1 MPTSTREFGTA
12 REAMVNNSRV
22 STQSDATD
30 LLAQLQAEE
39 GVSRE
44 TLSPW
49 KIARR
54 NFLKHKLAVV
64 SLAFFVLLVG
74 TVFIWSALLPADAAQ
89 ATNYYNI
96 NKGPSLKHP
105 MGTDG
110 IGSDV
115 LKRMVLG
122 GRLTL
127 TVGLLAMVISI
138 TLGTVVGALAGYFGG
153 LVDNIL
159 MRIVDMMLSIPL
171 LFLIITLAAVL
182 GPSVRTIIIVIGISS
197 WMEVARIIR
206 ANFLSLKNKEFVE
219 AARSIGVKNSTIIFR
234 HILPNTLAPII
245 VAATLG
251 IASAILTE
259 AYVSF
264 LGYGIQPPNPSWG
277 NLVNPGSF
285 LFAIQQTPW
294 MLIFPGLAITLT
306 VLAVN
311 FIGDGL
317 RDALDPRSHH

>member
-1 MPTSTREFGTA
+1 M
-12 REAMVNNSRV
+12 NNSRV
-22 STQSDATD
+22 STQTDATD

-89 ATNYYNI
+89 ATDYYNI

-245 VAATLG
+245 V
-251 IASAILTE
+251 
-259 AYVSF
+259 
-264 LGYGIQPPNPSWG
+264 
-277 NLVNPGSF
+277 
-285 LFAIQQTPW
+285 
-294 MLIFPGLAITLT
+294 
-306 VLAVN
+306 
-311 FIGDGL
+311 
-317 RDALDPRSHH
+317 

>member
-1 MPTSTREFGTA
+1 M
-12 REAMVNNSRV
+12 NNPHVGAPLDNSE
-22 STQSDATD
+22 

-39 GVSRE
+39 TVSRE

-54 NFLKHKLAVV
+54 NFLKHRLAVA
-64 SLAFFVLLVG
+64 SLIFFVILVVG
-74 TVFIWSALLPADAAQ
+74 VFVWSALLPPGAAQ
-89 ATNYYNI
+89 QTDYYSI
-96 NKGPSLKHP
+96 NKGPSLEHP

-110 IGSDV
+110 AGSDV
-115 LKRMVLG
+115 LTRMVLG

-127 TVGLLAMVISI
+127 TVGLLAMLISI
-138 TLGTVVGALAGYFGG
+138 TLGTVVGSLAGYYSGF
-153 LVDNIL
+153 LDNVL

-251 IASAILTE
+251 IAGAILTE

-317 RDALDPRSHH
+317 RDALDPRSHR

>member
-1 MPTSTREFGTA
+1 
-12 REAMVNNSRV
+12 MVNNSRV

-89 ATNYYNI
+89 ATDYYNI